1 MSKLCWKIENNSN
14 VSVSDEANRLALH
27 ETTAEVK
34 EEIRTTSPNNEY
46 DQGDFDD
53 MPDDQFY
60 DENYVEDDLLFEGRL
75 RFL

>member
-1 MSKLCWKIENNSN
+1 MSKLCRKIENNSN
-14 VSVSDEANRLALH
+14 AFVSDEANRLALH
-27 ETTAEVK
+27 ETAAEVK

-60 DENYVEDDLLFEGRL
+60 DGNYVEDDLFEGRL

>member
-14 VSVSDEANRLALH
+14 ASVSDEANRLALH
-27 ETTAEVK
+27 ETAAEVK
-34 EEIRTTSPNNEY
+34 EEIRTISPNNEY
-46 DQGDFDD
+46 EQGDFDD